1 MTTPSES
8 SFGLSVNRHSQADV
22 SHSASSGSAVSA
34 ELRLLTQY
42 AVTKVLADCDT
53 LTEAAPRILQAV
65 CETLDW
71 QLGAVWTVDEELDLL
86 VCEEVWR
93 SSRATSE
100 FEGLSREVA
109 FPRGIGLP
117 GRVWQSGEPLWVPD
131 VVADDNFPRAPAAA
145 EEGFHGAFG
154 FPISLGGQT
163 IGVGEFFSQRVR
175 EPDPDILSMFDNL
188 GSQIGQ
194 FVERKRVERE
204 LRQYRSLF
212 ENAVFGVF
220 QTSPDGRFLAAN
232 DALARILGFASS
244 KKLIESV
251 TDIAQQVH
259 VDPLRREEFSRI
271 LREAGAVRNFEA
283 QAYRQDGSIIWLSLS
298 ARAIGDAAGN
308 IARYEGIVEDVTAR
322 KRTELELVEM
332 GNRLNATYNL
342 AAVGI
347 SEIDMSGRFL
357 AVNDRF
363 CEITGY
369 SREELLTYRF
379 QDITYPDDVKPDTDL
394 FARLK
399 AGEIETY
406 QLEKRYVHKNRSTIW
421 IELNVSLVRDAAG
434 KPAYRIGVVQ
444 DITARKRAE
453 QEAEAAQRHLSF
465 VAEAS
470 AILTSSLEY
479 EKTLD
484 NLARLVV
491 TGLGDLCSIDMVED
505 GLVRRVALAHADP
518 AKEKPFLKSEPTYTP
533 DPKSGH
539 PVLRVTASRRSE
551 LINNVSDAALKSS
564 ARDEKHLKALRALGV
579 RSAMVVP
586 LTAGSRSLGAMTI
599 VSAESGRRYGQ
610 ADLALAEE
618 LARRAALAI
627 ENASLYEA
635 EQTAR
640 AAAESAQQRLWFL
653 AEANAVLS
661 SSLDLETTLS
671 RVAGLAVPWLADC
684 CSVHIFP
691 ADGVEPRSAVT
702 HVDPAKEELVREL
715 HTRYPPTPGE
725 RHPIIEMMNSQTAVL
740 VQEIE
745 DPDLANFVRDDAHRE
760 ILRRLDFKSYMVVPL
775 IARGRLFGAM
785 SFATST
791 EKRRYGH
798 DDLSLAE
805 ELARRAALALDN
817 ARMYDE
823 AQRVQDALR
832 VALEAKDEFLG
843 VMSHE
848 LRTPITAVYGGT
860 RVLRS
865 RGARLDEESKARL
878 LEDIEQE
885 SERLFRMVEN
895 LLVLSRLELGQQVAT
910 EPVLAQR
917 VIGKLA
923 SSFKQRRPARSLELK
938 IDERM
943 QPVAAEPHY
952 LEHVLRNLLTNA
964 DKYSPPDSPI
974 EIEASMRGDEAEI
987 VILDRGP
994 GIAQEETEAIF
1005 ERFYRSDR
1013 TSSQAA
1019 GIGLGLTVCKRL
1031 MEAQAGRVWARPRE
1045 GGGLAAGIT
1054 LPVYKEV

>member
-1 MTTPSES
+1 VTLPSKS
-8 SFGLSVNRHSQADV
+8 SFGPSMNRLSEADV
-22 SHSASSGSAVSA
+22 SPAWPSA
-34 ELRLLTQY
+34 E
-42 AVTKVLADCDT
+42 
-53 LTEAAPRILQAV
+53 E
-65 CETLDW
+65 
-71 QLGAVWTVDEELDLL
+71 
-86 VCEEVWR
+86 
-93 SSRATSE
+93 
-100 FEGLSREVA
+100 
-109 FPRGIGLP
+109 
-117 GRVWQSGEPLWVPD
+117 
-131 VVADDNFPRAPAAA
+131 
-145 EEGFHGAFG
+145 
-154 FPISLGGQT
+154 
-163 IGVGEFFSQRVR
+163 
-175 EPDPDILSMFDNL
+175 
-188 GSQIGQ
+188 
-194 FVERKRVERE
+194 
-204 LRQYRSLF
+204 QYRSIF
-212 ENAVFGVF
+212 ENAVFGAF
-220 QTSPDGRFLAAN
+220 QTSPDGRFITAN
-232 DALARILGFASS
+232 DALARILGFGSS
-244 KKLIESV
+244 QELVESV

-259 VDPLRREEFSRI
+259 VDPLRREEFSHA
-271 LREAGAVRNFEA
+271 LQESGAVHNFEA

-298 ARAIGDAAGN
+298 ARAIRDAAGN

-332 GNRLNATYNL
+332 GNRLNATYTL

-347 SEIDMSGRFL
+347 SVIDMTGRFI
-357 AVNDRF
+357 AVNDRL

-379 QDITYPDDVKPDTDL
+379 QDITHPDDVKPDADL

-453 QEAEAAQRHLSF
+453 QEAEAAQRRLSF
-465 VAEAS
+465 LAEAS

-491 TGLGDLCSIDMVED
+491 TGLGDLCSIDMVDD
-505 GLVRRVALAHADP
+505 GLVKRVALAHADR
-518 AKEKPFLKSEPTYTP
+518 AKEKAFLRREPTYTP

-539 PVLRVTASRRSE
+539 PVLRVTASGCSE

-564 ARDEKHLKALRALGV
+564 ARDAKHLKALRALGV

-586 LTAGSRSLGAMTI
+586 LTAGPRSLGAMTI
-599 VSAESGRRYGQ
+599 VSAESGRRYEQ

-684 CSVHIFP
+684 CSVHMFP

-715 HTRYPPTPGE
+715 HTRYPPTLGE
-725 RHPIIEMMNSQTAVL
+725 HHPIIEMMQSQTPIL
-740 VQEIE
+740 VEEIQ
-745 DPDLANFVRDDAHRE
+745 DADLADFVRDEAHRD
-760 ILRRLDFKSYMVVPL
+760 ILHRLDFKSYMVVPL

-785 SFATST
+785 TFATSAV
-791 EKRRYGH
+791 ERRYGQ

-817 ARMYDE
+817 ARLYDE

-865 RGARLDEESKARL
+865 RGERLDDESKARL

-923 SSFKQRRPARSLELK
+923 SSFKQRRLGRSLELK

-964 DKYSPPDSPI
+964 DKYSPSDSPI
-974 EIEASMRGDEAEI
+974 EIQASMQGDEAEI

-1013 TSSQAA
+1013 TSGQAA

-1054 LPVYKEV
+1054 LPVYKEVQRDI

>member
-1 MTTPSES
+1 M
-8 SFGLSVNRHSQADV
+8 A
-22 SHSASSGSAVSA
+22 
-34 ELRLLTQY
+34 
-42 AVTKVLADCDT
+42 
-53 LTEAAPRILQAV
+53 
-65 CETLDW
+65 
-71 QLGAVWTVDEELDLL
+71 
-86 VCEEVWR
+86 
-93 SSRATSE
+93 
-100 FEGLSREVA
+100 
-109 FPRGIGLP
+109 
-117 GRVWQSGEPLWVPD
+117 
-131 VVADDNFPRAPAAA
+131 
-145 EEGFHGAFG
+145 
-154 FPISLGGQT
+154 
-163 IGVGEFFSQRVR
+163 
-175 EPDPDILSMFDNL
+175 
-188 GSQIGQ
+188 
-194 FVERKRVERE
+194 
-204 LRQYRSLF
+204 
-212 ENAVFGVF
+212 
-220 QTSPDGRFLAAN
+220 
-232 DALARILGFASS
+232 
-244 KKLIESV
+244 SV
-251 TDIAQQVH
+251 TDVAQQVH
-259 VDPLRREEFSRI
+259 VDPKRREEFSRI
-271 LREAGAVRNFEA
+271 LQESGAVHNFEA
-283 QAYRQDGSIIWLSLS
+283 QAYCKDGTIIWISLS
-298 ARAIGDAAGN
+298 ARAIRDAAGN

-322 KRTELELVEM
+322 KRTELELLEM

-369 SREELLTYRF
+369 SREELLQFRF
-379 QDITYPDDVKPDTDL
+379 QDITHPDDVKPDADL

-399 AGEIETY
+399 EGEIETY
-406 QLEKRYVHKNRSTIW
+406 QLEKRYVHKNRSVIW
-421 IELNVSLVRDAAG
+421 IELNVSLVRDADG

-444 DITARKRAE
+444 DITGRKRAE
-453 QEAEAAQRHLSF
+453 EEAEAAQRRLSF
-465 VAEAS
+465 LAEAS
-470 AILTSSLEY
+470 ALLTSSLEY

-505 GLVRRVALAHADP
+505 GLVRRVALAHVDP
-518 AKEKPFLKSEPTYTP
+518 AKEKMFLTREPTYTP

-551 LINNVSDAALKSS
+551 LINNVSDAALKAS

-586 LTAGSRSLGAMTI
+586 LTAGPRSLGAMTI
-599 VSAESGRRYGQ
+599 VSAESGRHYEQ
-610 ADLALAEE
+610 ADLKLAEE

-640 AAAESAQQRLWFL
+640 ATAESAQQRFWFL

-671 RVAGLAVPWLADC
+671 RVAGLAVPWLTDC

-715 HTRYPPTPGE
+715 HTRYPPAANE
-725 RHPIIEMMNSQTAVL
+725 RHPIVEMMNTQTPIL
-740 VQEIE
+740 VERIE
-745 DPDLANFVRDDAHRE
+745 ESDLSDVIRDDAHRE
-760 ILRRLDFKSYMVVPL
+760 ILRKLDFKSYMVVPL

-785 SFATST
+785 TFATST
-791 EKRRYGH
+791 EERRYGQ

-817 ARMYDE
+817 ARLYDE

-865 RGARLDEESKARL
+865 RGERLDDESKARL

-923 SSFKQRRPARSLELK
+923 SSFKQRRPGRSLELK
-938 IDERM
+938 IDDHM

-964 DKYSPPDSPI
+964 DKYSPLDSPI
-974 EIEASMRGDEAEI
+974 EIEASTRGPEAEI

-994 GIAQEETEAIF
+994 GIAPEEAEAIF

-1013 TSSQAA
+1013 TSGQAA

-1031 MEAQAGRVWARPRE
+1031 MEAQAGRVWARPRK
-1045 GGGLAAGIT
+1045 GGGMEAGIT
-1054 LPVYKEV
+1054 LPVYKEVERDI

>member
-1 MTTPSES
+1 M
-8 SFGLSVNRHSQADV
+8 
-22 SHSASSGSAVSA
+22 
-34 ELRLLTQY
+34 
-42 AVTKVLADCDT
+42 
-53 LTEAAPRILQAV
+53 
-65 CETLDW
+65 
-71 QLGAVWTVDEELDLL
+71 
-86 VCEEVWR
+86 
-93 SSRATSE
+93 
-100 FEGLSREVA
+100 
-109 FPRGIGLP
+109 
-117 GRVWQSGEPLWVPD
+117 
-131 VVADDNFPRAPAAA
+131 
-145 EEGFHGAFG
+145 
-154 FPISLGGQT
+154 
-163 IGVGEFFSQRVR
+163 
-175 EPDPDILSMFDNL
+175 
-188 GSQIGQ
+188 
-194 FVERKRVERE
+194 
-204 LRQYRSLF
+204 
-212 ENAVFGVF
+212 
-220 QTSPDGRFLAAN
+220 
-232 DALARILGFASS
+232 LGFASS
-244 KKLIESV
+244 EELTESV
-251 TDIAQQVH
+251 TDIARQIH
-259 VDPLRREEFSRI
+259 VDPHRRDEFSQI
-271 LREAGAVRNFEA
+271 LQKSGAVHNFEA

-298 ARAIGDAAGN
+298 ARAIRDVTGDVV
-308 IARYEGIVEDVTAR
+308 RYEGIVEDVTAR

-363 CEITGY
+363 CDITGY
-369 SREELLTYRF
+369 SREELLQYRF
-379 QDITYPDDVKPDTDL
+379 QDITYPADVKPDADL

-406 QLEKRYVHKNRSTIW
+406 QLEKRYVHKNGSIIW

-453 QEAEAAQRHLSF
+453 EEAAAAQTRLAF
-465 VAEAS
+465 LAEAS

-491 TGLGDLCSIDMVED
+491 KGLGDLCSIDMVEEG
-505 GLVRRVALAHADP
+505 GLVRRVALAHVNP
-518 AKEKPFLKSEPTYTP
+518 AKEKTFLLREPRYKP
-533 DPKSGH
+533 NPKSGH
-539 PVLRVTASRRSE
+539 PVLRVTASGRSE
-551 LINNVSDAALKSS
+551 LMNNVTEAALKAS
-564 ARDEKHLKALRALGV
+564 ARDEKHLRELRALGV

-586 LTAGSRSLGAMTI
+586 LTAGPRSLGAMTI
-599 VSAESGRRYGQ
+599 VSADSGRRYEE

-635 EQTAR
+635 EQSAR
-640 AAAESAQQRLWFL
+640 AAAEGAQQRLWFL

-684 CSVHIFP
+684 CSVHMFP

-702 HVDPAKEELVREL
+702 HVDPAKEELVRKL
-715 HTRYPPTPGE
+715 HRHYPPAAGE
-725 RHPIIEMMNSQTAVL
+725 HHPIIEMMNTQTPVL
-740 VQEIE
+740 VERISE
-745 DPDLANFVRDDAHRE
+745 RDLADFVRSDEHRE

-785 SFATST
+785 TFATSA
-791 EKRRYGH
+791 EERGYRQ

-817 ARMYDE
+817 ARLYDD

-865 RGARLDEESKARL
+865 RGERLDDESKARL

-917 VIGKLA
+917 VVGKLA
-923 SSFKQRRPARSLELK
+923 SSFKQRRPSRTLELR

-943 QPVAAEPHY
+943 PPVAAEPHY

-964 DKYSPPDSPI
+964 DKYSPLDSPI
-974 EIEASMRGDEAEI
+974 EIEASVKGDDAEI

-994 GIAQEETEAIF
+994 GITPEETDAIF

-1013 TSSQAA
+1013 TSGQAA

-1031 MEAQAGRVWARPRE
+1031 MEAQAGRVWARPRD
-1045 GGGLAAGIT
+1045 GGGLAAGVT
-1054 LPVYKEV
+1054 LPLCKEV